1 MNEERMI
8 AFGDFLGV
16 FFNVTAQIAYTI
28 QKSQEIINTSDNE
41 EEITK
46 AKRRCIAAKKAKE
59 GIKHY
64 GALKDNPQYK
74 AIFEHYGLDKL
85 NEAMVTLCSS

>member
-1 MNEERMI
+1 MNKEKMI

-41 EEITK
+41 EEIAK
-46 AKRRCIAAKKAKE
+46 AKRRCIAAKKAQE

-64 GALKDNPQYK
+64 GALKDNPLYQP
-74 AIFEHYGLDKL
+74 IFKRYGLDKL
-85 NEAMVTLCSS
+85 NESMVKLCSF